1 MKVEATSQVEVL
13 QPGLFSSIQDL
24 GRTGFLE
31 FGVPLSGPMDPFA
44 SGMANLLLQ
53 NSPNAAVLEM
63 TQLGPKLKFSSATQ
77 IVITGAHLSPELNG
91 IGIENNKTHDILP
104 GDILAFKKR
113 KFGCR
118 AYLAVK
124 NGFKTE
130 QVLESRS
137 WYEGVTTF
145 YKLEKGM
152 KLAYQSFTWQNSE
165 STAVVKE
172 DDYLTSE
179 KVEAY
184 AGPEFYLL
192 PEEKKKDLQK
202 CHFSIGKNNNRMGI
216 QLQELFSNE
225 LQPILTGP
233 VLPGTL
239 QLTPSGTL
247 IVLMMDGQTTGG
259 YPRVLQLGKK
269 GIATLAQKVQGD
281 QIQFILK
288 DLQSA

>member
-1 MKVEATSQVEVL
+1 MKIEATSEVEIL

-24 GRTGFLE
+24 GRTGFLK
-31 FGVPLSGPMDPFA
+31 FGVPLSGSMDSYA

-63 TQLGPKLKFSSATQ
+63 TQLGPKLRFSAATQ
-77 IVITGAHLSPELNG
+77 IVISGAHFSPELNG
-91 IGIENNKTHDILP
+91 NEIENNKIYEIRP
-104 GDILAFKKR
+104 GDIMAFKKR

-130 QVLESRS
+130 QVLGSRS
-137 WYEGVTTF
+137 WYEGITTF

-152 KLAYQSFTWQNSE
+152 KLAYQSFNWQNAE
-165 STAVVKE
+165 STAAVKE

-184 AGPEFYLL
+184 AGPEFHLL
-192 PEEKKKDLQK
+192 PEEKKKELQK

-216 QLQELFSNE
+216 QLQDPLSNN

-233 VLPGTL
+233 VLPGTV

-247 IVLMMDGQTTGG
+247 IVLMRDGQTTGG
-259 YPRVLQLGKK
+259 YPRVLQLREK
-269 GIATLAQKVQGD
+269 GISTLAQKVQGD
-281 QIQFILK
+281 QIQFFLRNP
-288 DLQSA
+288 QSA